1 MKEETR
7 FKRLIDA
14 YNAEEFRTQGY
25 QVVDMLA
32 DYLARVTSGEITSV
46 LPHKSPDE
54 MLGLWQG
61 DFPVKGKGEWR
72 ELVQKTLDQ
81 SNHLHHPGYIGHQV
95 TAPLPLAA
103 LMDMIGAFL
112 NNGSAVYEMGPVNVA
127 MEKRVIQWLARQ
139 IGYNDKSDGI
149 FTSGGTLGNLTALL
163 AARQAKADYN
173 VWKQGVQNPS
183 RMVVMISA
191 QAHYS
196 VQRAVSI
203 MGLGADA
210 VVPLPVDRSF
220 RIDINE
226 LAQEYRKITEQGRQ
240 VVALVDNG
248 CSTATGS
255 YDQLEPLADFCEKNN
270 IWLHV
275 DGAHGASALLSSK
288 YRGLLQGVDRVDSI
302 VWDAHKMFLMPALTT
317 AVIFKEGHRTYESF
331 SQEATYLFAR
341 SAREEWYNFA
351 HRTMECT
358 KKMMGLKM
366 YVCLHVLGSGYFT
379 DYVERMYDL
388 TQEFAQL
395 IEAAPDFELALS
407 PQSNIICFRYLKEGC
422 SDPELNVMQAKIRQ
436 KILENESY
444 YIVQTDLQ
452 SRRYLRCTIIN
463 PLTTLSHLQGLL
475 RLIRDL
481 TL

>member
-1 MKEETR
+1 
-7 FKRLIDA
+7 
-14 YNAEEFRTQGY
+14 
-25 QVVDMLA
+25 MLA
-32 DYLARVTSGEITSV
+32 DYLNKVASGEITSV
-46 LPHKSPDE
+46 LPHKHPDE
-54 MLGLWQG
+54 MLELWHD
-61 DFPVKGKGEWR
+61 DFSVKGGGDWQ
-72 ELVQKTLDQ
+72 ELIKKTLTQ

-103 LMDMIGAFL
+103 LMDMVGVFL
-112 NNGSAVYEMGPVNVA
+112 NNGSAIYEMGPVNVA
-127 MEKRVIQWLARQ
+127 MEKRVIQWLAKQ
-139 IGYNDKSDGI
+139 IGYNDESDGI

-163 AARQAKADYN
+163 AARQAKAGYN
-173 VWKQGVQNPS
+173 IWKQGVQEPD
-183 RMVVMISA
+183 RMAIMVSA

-210 VVPLPVDRSF
+210 VVFLPVDRSF
-220 RIDINE
+220 RIDLNE
-226 LAQEYRKITEQGRQ
+226 LPKVFQKVTEQGKQ
-240 VVALVDNG
+240 VVALVANG

-255 YDQLEPLADFCEKNN
+255 YDQLEPLADFCQENN

-288 YRGLLQGVDRVDSI
+288 YKELLRGVERVDSI

-317 AVIFKEGHRTYESF
+317 AVLFKEGHRTYESF
-331 SQEATYLFAR
+331 SQEATYLFAK

-366 YVCLHVLGSGYFT
+366 YVCLHVLGSGYFG

-388 TQEFAQL
+388 TREFAHL
-395 IEAAPDFELALS
+395 LEAASDFELALP

-422 SDPELNVMQAKIRQ
+422 SESELNVLQARIRQ
-436 KILENESY
+436 KVVEQESY
-444 YIVQTDLQ
+444 YIVQTDLG
-452 SRRYLRCTIIN
+452 SKRYIRCTIIN
-463 PLTTLSHLQGLL
+463 PMTTLDHLQGLL
-475 RLIRDL
+475 QVIRGL